1 MQHFIYYVVDSYCL
15 GTYDVT
21 VTSYVTT
28 CPYFLINYLPHHLF
42 CLEMC
47 DVTTYV
53 TPIVGS
59 LSKEGVQ
66 NIPSP
71 NTSKRLT

>member
-1 MQHFIYYVVDSYCL
+1 MCCVMHHFIYYVVDSSFLDMC
-15 GTYDVT
+15 DVT

-28 CPYFLINYLPHHLF
+28 CPYFPINYSPHHMF

-53 TPIVGS
+53 TPTVGS
-59 LSKEGVQ
+59 LSCCD
-66 NIPSP
+66 
-71 NTSKRLT
+71 

>member
-1 MQHFIYYVVDSYCL
+1 MC
-15 GTYDVT
+15 DVA

-28 CPYFLINYLPHHLF
+28 CPYFLINYSPHHLF

-59 LSKEGVQ
+59 LIHIDGGSSTRYGG
-66 NIPSP
+66 
-71 NTSKRLT
+71 TLT